1 MKPLNILIVTSSQ
14 IIAGGLHAT
23 LQRMRTLSTGD
34 ICTIEPDK
42 VADYIEKNPARLLL
56 IDPIGIN
63 RADLDSLRKSMPQAT
78 LVAICS

>member
-34 ICTIEPDK
+34 ICTTGPDK
-42 VADYIEKNPARLLL
+42 VADYIEKIPHDCFLLTPL
-56 IDPIGIN
+56 
-63 RADLDSLRKSMPQAT
+63 A
-78 LVAICS
+78 

>member
-42 VADYIEKNPARLLL
+42 VADYIEK
-56 IDPIGIN
+56 
-63 RADLDSLRKSMPQAT
+63 KSRTTA
-78 LVAICS
+78 SY